1 MARNNGMSLDG
12 QSLVTP
18 DAVYKELL
26 TQNSSHLLR
35 DLSVAEAEVALI
47 LNLAQ
52 QQFLGGTAPATIIH
66 AVAGRLHQ
74 LRRNYDYRVWS
85 SLLPIIQQHP
95 VADCFLEDPFT
106 RWSFDKPRGYSGDAQ
121 LLDFIY
127 GHESVADHIASASPL
142 GAALYDYTR
151 NASSSVAVRER
162 RDILT
167 RYVDEVAE
175 KHAPETEILTIAA
188 GHLREANGS
197 RALAERRIKR
207 WVALDQ
213 DPLSVG
219 SIARDFAGSCVEAV
233 DGSVKDILLRS
244 HDLGCFDFVYAAG
257 LYDYLTDKVAI
268 KLTKRCLDMLKP
280 GGAFLFA
287 NFAEEIA
294 VDGYMESFMNWALL
308 LRNSADM
315 WRIIN
320 ASVSPSAGDS
330 EVFYGQ
336 NRNIVYGII
345 RKR

>member
-1 MARNNGMSLDG
+1 MVRKNGTSLDG

-26 TQNSSHLLR
+26 TQSYSDLLR
-35 DLSVAEAEVALI
+35 DLPIAEAEVALI

-52 QQFLGGTAPATIIH
+52 QQFLGGAAPAIIIH
-66 AVAGRLHQ
+66 AVAGRLHEM
-74 LRRNYDYRVWS
+74 RRKYHYDVWS
-85 SLLPIIQQHP
+85 RLLPLIQQHP

-106 RWSFDKPRGYSGDAQ
+106 RWSFEKPRGYSGDAQ

-127 GHESVADHIASASPL
+127 GHKSVSDRVASASPL

-167 RYVDEVAE
+167 RYVDDVAT
-175 KHAPETEILTIAA
+175 KTGPETEILTIAA

-197 RALAERRIKR
+197 KALSENRIKR

-213 DPLSVG
+213 DPLSIG
-219 SIARDFAGSCVEAV
+219 SIARDFAGTCVEAV

-244 HDLGCFDFVYAAG
+244 HDLGRFDFVYAAG
-257 LYDYLTDKVAI
+257 LYDYLTQKVAI
-268 KLTKRCLDMLKP
+268 KLTRRCLDMLKP
-280 GGAFLFA
+280 GGTFLFA

-308 LRNSADM
+308 LRGSADM
-315 WRIIN
+315 WKIIN
-320 ASVSPSAGDS
+320 ASMSPSEVES

-336 NRNIVYGII
+336 NRNIVYGVI